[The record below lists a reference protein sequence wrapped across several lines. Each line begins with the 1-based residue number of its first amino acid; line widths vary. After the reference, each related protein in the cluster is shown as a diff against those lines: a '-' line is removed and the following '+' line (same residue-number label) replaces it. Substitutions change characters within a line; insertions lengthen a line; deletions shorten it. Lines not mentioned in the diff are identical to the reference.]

1 MKRARK
7 VASPQGTTM
16 VALPDGLLIS
26 SPRGQF
32 ILRTTAS
39 DPNFEIEDQDSS
51 EIDDCTPRVAEAN
64 RQDRRGIGPFRLR
77 GPASP
82 PNPFTGRCPGNP
94 RQLGD

>member
-7 VASPQGTTM
+7 VASPQGITM

-51 EIDDCTPRVAEAN
+51 ETDACT
-64 RQDRRGIGPFRLR
+64 
-77 GPASP
+77 
-82 PNPFTGRCPGNP
+82 
-94 RQLGD
+94 LGSREQTARMDEELARSA